1 MRIDYNI
8 DSENEEQK
16 IYTFCGDL
24 EKELLS
30 IGVPIEHIEEMK
42 KKNLKDVSL
51 LNILCDRDLS
61 SFEIKSVPVEK
72 IVGVRRA
79 FPNKSVFDNIKQFNE
94 INGFDVRKMIDC
106 LEYANKMQY
115 KELLNSYSILPDPV
129 DLVHIIDTDEYYLS
143 DEHNHTTMCAMIFN
157 APFIKAK
164 VYECH
169 FNQKRIEK
177 YHRTM
182 NFYKEYDIAWIEK
195 DANCNIK
202 IVFNRNDNLY
212 CFNYGYINIAKCFND
227 IVAEI
232 EEKLISYNGAA
243 YTYNKLPF
251 SFLKKFYYWYSMTSK
266 QKEYVT
272 MPLYSEN
279 NYFNEFLIYLN
290 KDRNS

>member
-16 IYTFCGDL
+16 IYTFCGNL

-202 IVFNRNDNLY
+202 IVFNIIVCSEAGACAVAIRSDMTCNGN
-212 CFNYGYINIAKCFND
+212 CFCICQINIKICHLYSSVLSAISFVTSSIIFD
-227 IVAEI
+227 I
-232 EEKLISYNGAA
+232 L
-243 YTYNKLPF
+243 TP
-251 SFLKKFYYWYSMTSK
+251 YSM
-266 QKEYVT
+266 
-272 MPLYSEN
+272 
-279 NYFNEFLIYLN
+279 
-290 KDRNS
+290 D